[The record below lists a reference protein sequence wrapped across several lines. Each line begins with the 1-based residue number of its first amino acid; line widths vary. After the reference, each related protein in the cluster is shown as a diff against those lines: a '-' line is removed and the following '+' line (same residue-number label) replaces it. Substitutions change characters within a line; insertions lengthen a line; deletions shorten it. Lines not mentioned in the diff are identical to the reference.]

1 MKPEFLF
8 PRSRTLHCADWCV
21 RNGNARQYI
30 HTLWRSESNCSNTLD
45 FCSKRRRT
53 GAILT
58 VSCALLPV
66 YRSRSLHALT
76 LALSP
81 YLPRSQH
88 RLCFHLNFASLSS
101 YARTRSSS
109 SMRPQ
114 HAAKKKQS
122 EFRPILLTGLLSHY
136 AADAERENWATALSH
151 SRALCRACL
160 LLHLTGW
167 ERALR
172 ETAKKKPVRCWN
184 TLSENEDFHRFSRNN
199 TRALAGHVERAKSE
213 FR

>member
-1 MKPEFLF
+1 M
-8 PRSRTLHCADWCV
+8 
-21 RNGNARQYI
+21 
-30 HTLWRSESNCSNTLD
+30 
-45 FCSKRRRT
+45 
-53 GAILT
+53 T

-136 AADAERENWATALSH
+136 AADAERENCATALSRSLSCVFTFALDRMRARSSRNCKKNQCGAEIPLAKTKIFIDFPATTREH
-151 SRALCRACL
+151 SRDMLKGR
-160 LLHLTGW
+160 
-167 ERALR
+167 
-172 ETAKKKPVRCWN
+172 
-184 TLSENEDFHRFSRNN
+184 
-199 TRALAGHVERAKSE
+199 
-213 FR
+213 